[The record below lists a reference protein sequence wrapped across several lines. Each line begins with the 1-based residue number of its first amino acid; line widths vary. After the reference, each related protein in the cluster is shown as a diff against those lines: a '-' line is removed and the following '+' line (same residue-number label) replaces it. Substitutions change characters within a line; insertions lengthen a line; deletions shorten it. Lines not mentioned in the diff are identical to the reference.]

1 MEREN
6 SEKAQ
11 SRTLAQSGHDEIIGL
26 MDIIIALAI
35 ILVAWQVFFWL
46 DSQYNWLG
54 PYSSLLFPSP
64 ATALNTFLRLA
75 TNGTLPSALYSTGYR
90 VVVGFAIAMLLGV
103 AVGIIM
109 VKFRRFGKTMSSFAL
124 GLQSFPSIAWVPF
137 AILIIGLSDYGVL
150 FVIVMSSAFSAMLST
165 YSGLR
170 NIPPIYLKAARS
182 MGARRFSLLWG
193 VMIPAATPSLIT
205 GMRQAWSFSWH
216 AVIGAEVVMISLGG
230 LGGVLYFGEEFV
242 RMDQVMASMI
252 AIFIVGLVV
261 DRLVFWKLEQRIR
274 SKWGLRL

>member
-1 MEREN
+1 MEKTN
-6 SEKAQ
+6 SGTGQGRAPPQNRSE
-11 SRTLAQSGHDEIIGL
+11 EIVGL
-26 MDIIIALAI
+26 IDIVIALVV
-35 ILVAWQVFFWL
+35 ILAGWQVFYWL
-46 DSQYNWLG
+46 DSQYHWLG

-64 ATALNTFLRLA
+64 TTALDTFARLVE
-75 TNGTLPSALYSTGYR
+75 NGTLASAVYTTGYR
-90 VVVGFAIAMLLGV
+90 VVAGFALAMLLGV

-109 VKFRRFGKTMSSFAL
+109 VKFRRFGRTMSSFAL

-150 FVIVMSSAFSAMLST
+150 FVIVVSSVFSVMLST

-170 NIPPIYLKAARS
+170 NIPPIYMKAARS
-182 MGARRFSLLWG
+182 MGARRFSLLRN

-205 GMRQAWSFSWH
+205 GMKQAWSFSWH
-216 AVIGAEVVMISLGG
+216 AVIGAEVVMISVGG

-242 RMDQVMASMI
+242 RMDQVIASMI

-261 DRLVFWKLEQRIR
+261 DRLVFSRVEQRVR
-274 SKWGLRL
+274 MKWGLRS